1 MKNNEERRRSAEQ
14 KEAWQPMKIAYVGD
28 VNELVL
34 NGTAKITVLTGD
46 PGEPLKNRHQ
56 DS

>member
-1 MKNNEERRRSAEQ
+1 MKNNEERCRPADQ
-14 KEAWQPMKIAYVGD
+14 KEPWHSMTIAYVGD

-46 PGEPLKNRHQ
+46 PGESLKNSHQ
-56 DS
+56 G